1 MLTILLFLFLIS
13 LCVFLSIMYRE
24 PRTLW
29 SGFSFFWVLL
39 FLGLLIIG
47 YLMKYSQWI
56 VEHQGLYLALI
67 ILLIIAMIL
76 LFMFPVL
83 VILTFFVEGI
93 KLIRHEGFRFSNILS
108 LLFSIG
114 LFVYLFGFPIFF
126 GLQQNPY
133 LTILYGIVSTCVVY
147 GLSVF
152 TIFCF
157 SAMLNLVH
165 FTKRKN
171 LDTIIVL
178 GSGILGKKI
187 TPLLKGRVDA
197 GIELLKKNPKAI
209 LILSGGQGEGEEIP
223 ESKAMYEY
231 CLSKGV
237 DPDRMIQENRS
248 KNTNENLLFSRE
260 LLSGQKDRVAIV
272 TTRYHVFR
280 ALELA
285 RLQNFRCIGFGSKTK
300 WYFTL
305 NAFLREFIGYIAMT
319 WKTQAIL
326 LGILLIPWFLTI
338 LLTLKK

>member
-1 MLTILLFLFLIS
+1 MRCLWFKRVHDIL
-13 LCVFLSIMYRE
+13 
-24 PRTLW
+24 
-29 SGFSFFWVLL
+29 
-39 FLGLLIIG
+39 
-47 YLMKYSQWI
+47 
-56 VEHQGLYLALI
+56 
-67 ILLIIAMIL
+67 
-76 LFMFPVL
+76 
-83 VILTFFVEGI
+83 
-93 KLIRHEGFRFSNILS
+93 
-108 LLFSIG
+108 
-114 LFVYLFGFPIFF
+114 FF
-126 GLQQNPY
+126 GDAQ
-133 LTILYGIVSTCVVY
+133 S
-147 GLSVF
+147 SSF
-152 TIFCF
+152 
-157 SAMLNLVH
+157 H
-165 FTKRKN
+165 KTKESRRDHRIRFGHPWKE
-171 LDTIIVL
+171 DHSSFEGARGCGV
-178 GSGILGKKI
+178 
-187 TPLLKGRVDA
+187 
-197 GIELLKKNPKAI
+197 ELLKKNPKAI

-338 LLTLKK
+338 LLTLRK